1 MEKKIRNSNIELLR
15 IITMF
20 GVILLHYNGMEAFAA
35 VQEGAVNQY
44 ILLFLESVCIGAVN
58 LFILIT
64 GFFLSR
70 SNERRLSKAVELLFL
85 VMATGMVKYL
95 LGAGLADF
103 HLRSLAGAAVPGNHF
118 ITMYVTLYLISPA
131 LNRMT
136 QGLSR
141 KQYGRLMLI
150 AVLLFNVIP
159 SGLDL
164 MREST
169 GIFVSGMYPIGTA
182 GSQYGYSIVNYIVMY
197 LLGGYLR
204 RLYEEDQLPGVWAS
218 ALLWIG
224 CIAGVF
230 FLQQPWP
237 LFGRAYCNP
246 LVIGIAV
253 GMFCLFVR
261 IKLQSKL
268 INLLAKSTLMCFM
281 LHDYLLPMAGIPQAV
296 QGHWTGMLLHILL
309 TVIAIYGISWVV
321 WRIYDW
327 ISVPFWRWLNKKW
340 QKADQFLSL

>member
-20 GVILLHYNGMEAFAA
+20 GVILLHYNGMVAFAA
-35 VQEGAVNQY
+35 VQEGSVNQY

-64 GFFLSR
+64 GFFLSK
-70 SNERRLSKAVELLFL
+70 SNERKLSRAVELLVL
-85 VMATGMVKYL
+85 VMLTGMVKYL
-95 LGAGLADF
+95 LGAGLEDF
-103 HLRSLAGAAVPGNHF
+103 HLRSLAGSAVPRNHF
-118 ITMYVTLYLISPA
+118 ITMYVTLYLISPG

-141 KQYGRLMLI
+141 KQYGTMVLI
-150 AVLLFNVIP
+150 AFLLFNVIP

-164 MREST
+164 VREST
-169 GIFVSGMYPIGTA
+169 GKFLSDMYPIGTG
-182 GSQYGYSIVNYIVMY
+182 GSQYGYNIINFIMMY

-204 RLYEEDQLPGVWAS
+204 SLSEEEKLPGAGKS
-218 ALLWIG
+218 ALLLVG

-246 LVIGIAV
+246 FVVGIAV
-253 GMFCLFVR
+253 GWFCLFIRLR
-261 IKLQSKL
+261 IQSKT
-268 INLLAKSTLMCFM
+268 INLIARSTLMCFM
-281 LHDYLLPMAGIPQAV
+281 LHDYLLPIAGIPQAV

-327 ISVPFWRWLNKKW
+327 ISVPFWRWLNQKW

>member
-15 IITMF
+15 IITTL

-35 VQEGAVNQY
+35 VGEGSVNQY

-64 GFFLSR
+64 GFFLSK
-70 SNERRLSKAVELLFL
+70 SNERKLSRAVELLVL
-85 VMATGMVKYL
+85 VMLTGMLKYL
-95 LGAGLADF
+95 LGAGLTDF
-103 HLRSLAGAAVPGNHF
+103 HFRSLAGSAVPRNHF

-131 LNRMT
+131 LNRIT

-141 KQYGRLMLI
+141 KQYGRMMLI
-150 AVLLFNVIP
+150 AFLLFNVIP

-164 MREST
+164 LREST
-169 GIFVSGMYPIGTA
+169 GKFLSDMYPIGTG
-182 GSQYGYSIVNYIVMY
+182 GSQYGYNIINFIMMY

-204 RLYEEDQLPGVWAS
+204 RLHEEEKLPGVGVS
-218 ALLWIG
+218 FLLWGG

-253 GMFCLFVR
+253 GMLCLFIR
-261 IKLQSKL
+261 LKIQSKV
-268 INLLAKSTLMCFM
+268 INLIARSTLMCFM
-281 LHDYLLPMAGIPQAV
+281 LHDYLLPIAGIPKAV
-296 QGHWTGMLLHILL
+296 QGHWFGMLVHIVLAA
-309 TVIAIYGISWVV
+309 IAIYGISWVV

-327 ISVPFWRWLNKKW
+327 ISAPFWRWLNKKS